1 MPILVG
7 LSLNM
12 QCCTPCFNLPAPG
25 FFIYTTTIRLP
36 RSRTKQKKNEERIM
50 LLGVLAHL
58 SENLIFFP
66 AVFRLV
72 SLILWHVRCPA
83 PGFAFARD
91 RQTRWD

>member
-1 MPILVG
+1 
-7 LSLNM
+7 
-12 QCCTPCFNLPAPG
+12 
-25 FFIYTTTIRLP
+25 
-36 RSRTKQKKNEERIM
+36 M

-66 AVFRLV
+66 AVFRLPRNGGPPV